1 MELLDTLNGI
11 VGILFML
18 CYSYQIVYVIVVL
31 VRKPLRLPDAPKHR
45 FAVLISARNEQ
56 AVIANLIQSIRNQN
70 YPGEL
75 VDTYVVADNCTDRTA
90 AVARAA
96 GAVVWERFN
105 KQNVGKG
112 YALKFLYEK
121 IRAAFPEKRYDGYF
135 VFDADNLL
143 DENYILEMNKVFG
156 AGHRI
161 VTSYR
166 NSKNCGSNWISA
178 GYALWFQRESKFLNN
193 ARMLLGTSCAVSGT
207 GFLVHHEIMERNHGW
222 KHFLLTED
230 IEFTIDS
237 VIQGERIAYCG
248 SAIVYDEQPVTL
260 RQSCRQRMRWAKG
273 YFQVFFNYG
282 GQLFRSIAKNGFSG
296 IDLTL
301 TIFPVILFTL
311 AVGVVNIGVA
321 LFNLLLP
328 GGGFGLWLMSLLK
341 AALFAYGTLFC
352 MGLLT
357 TVTEWKQIHCKNYK
371 KILYCFTFPLFLATY
386 VPISIVA
393 LFKKVEWKPI
403 HHSVNT
409 SLQDIRS
416 A

>member
-1 MELLDTLNGI
+1 
-11 VGILFML
+11 
-18 CYSYQIVYVIVVL
+18 
-31 VRKPLRLPDAPKHR
+31 
-45 FAVLISARNEQ
+45 
-56 AVIANLIQSIRNQN
+56 
-70 YPGEL
+70 
-75 VDTYVVADNCTDRTA
+75 
-90 AVARAA
+90 
-96 GAVVWERFN
+96 
-105 KQNVGKG
+105 
-112 YALKFLYEK
+112 
-121 IRAAFPEKRYDGYF
+121 
-135 VFDADNLL
+135 
-143 DENYILEMNKVFG
+143 MNKVFG

-207 GFLVHHEIMERNHGW
+207 GFLVHREIMERNRGW

-248 SAIVYDEQPVTL
+248 SAIVYDEQPVTF

-273 YFQVFFNYG
+273 YFQVFYHYG
-282 GQLFRSIAKNGFSG
+282 GQLFRSISRNGFSG
-296 IDLTL
+296 IDLSL

-311 AVGVVNIGVA
+311 AVGVVNIGVD

-328 GGGFGLWLMSLLK
+328 GGGFSLWLMTLLK
-341 AALFAYGTLFC
+341 AVLFSYGTLFC

-403 HHSVNT
+403 QHSVNT
-409 SLQDIRS
+409 SLKDIRS

>member
-1 MELLDTLNGI
+1 M
-11 VGILFML
+11 
-18 CYSYQIVYVIVVL
+18 
-31 VRKPLRLPDAPKHR
+31 
-45 FAVLISARNEQ
+45 LISARNEQ
-56 AVIANLIQSIRNQN
+56 AVIANLIHSIRSQN
-70 YPGEL
+70 YPSEL
-75 VDTYVVADNCTDRTA
+75 VDAYVVADNCTDATA
-90 AVARAA
+90 AVAREA
-96 GAVVWERFN
+96 GAVVWERFH

-121 IRAAFPEKRYDGYF
+121 ICACFPDKRYDGYF

-143 DENYILEMNKVFG
+143 DENYIFEMNKVFG

-207 GFLVHHEIMERNHGW
+207 GFLVHREIMERNRGW

-248 SAIVYDEQPVTL
+248 SAIVYDEQPVTF

-273 YFQVFFNYG
+273 YFQVFLPLWRPALPLHFP
-282 GQLFRSIAKNGFSG
+282 QRFFRDRPFADHLSRNSVYPGRGRCQYRRRPVQSAPAGRGFS
-296 IDLTL
+296 
-301 TIFPVILFTL
+301 
-311 AVGVVNIGVA
+311 
-321 LFNLLLP
+321 
-328 GGGFGLWLMSLLK
+328 LWLMTLLK
-341 AALFAYGTLFC
+341 AVLFSYGTLFC

-386 VPISIVA
+386 VPHLHRRPV
-393 LFKKVEWKPI
+393 
-403 HHSVNT
+403 
-409 SLQDIRS
+409 
-416 A
+416 

>member
-1 MELLDTLNGI
+1 
-11 VGILFML
+11 
-18 CYSYQIVYVIVVL
+18 
-31 VRKPLRLPDAPKHR
+31 
-45 FAVLISARNEQ
+45 
-56 AVIANLIQSIRNQN
+56 
-70 YPGEL
+70 
-75 VDTYVVADNCTDRTA
+75 
-90 AVARAA
+90 
-96 GAVVWERFN
+96 
-105 KQNVGKG
+105 
-112 YALKFLYEK
+112 
-121 IRAAFPEKRYDGYF
+121 
-135 VFDADNLL
+135 
-143 DENYILEMNKVFG
+143 
-156 AGHRI
+156 
-161 VTSYR
+161 
-166 NSKNCGSNWISA
+166 
-178 GYALWFQRESKFLNN
+178 
-193 ARMLLGTSCAVSGT
+193 
-207 GFLVHHEIMERNHGW
+207 
-222 KHFLLTED
+222 
-230 IEFTIDS
+230 
-237 VIQGERIAYCG
+237 
-248 SAIVYDEQPVTL
+248 
-260 RQSCRQRMRWAKG
+260 MRWAKG